1 MDHCHNVLALLG
13 RYIATT
19 LGSKFCRSSDVLS
32 NYYVDKDNLLHDS
45 LDLESEENTHT
56 QLNSDNDN
64 DDMLES
70 LLQPQDDSS
79 DCDSS
84 DNDFNSDSEVGLD
97 Y

>member
-1 MDHCHNVLALLG
+1 M
-13 RYIATT
+13 
-19 LGSKFCRSSDVLS
+19 
-32 NYYVDKDNLLHDS
+32 
-45 LDLESEENTHT
+45 
-56 QLNSDNDN
+56 NSDNNN

-70 LLQPQDDSS
+70 LFKLLQPQDDSS